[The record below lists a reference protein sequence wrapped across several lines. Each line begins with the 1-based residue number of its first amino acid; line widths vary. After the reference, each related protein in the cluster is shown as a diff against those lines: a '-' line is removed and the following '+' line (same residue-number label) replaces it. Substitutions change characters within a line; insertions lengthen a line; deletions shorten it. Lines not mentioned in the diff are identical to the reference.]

1 MPLAPKKT
9 CQLIVDSGNHY
20 LGALKGNQGNL
31 LKDVETHFFPQQVH
45 IDISEGHGRTE
56 KRVVSLCH
64 HNLASHRPSTHSAQ
78 PPHENE
84 GDHFL

>member
-45 IDISEGHGRTE
+45 IDISEGPG
-56 KRVVSLCH
+56 LF
-64 HNLASHRPSTHSAQ
+64 HSRQ
-78 PPHENE
+78 IYGNIR
-84 GDHFL
+84 GDVD